1 MLLPTA
7 RQRLHLLNCPLVSLR
22 QSLGLM
28 LHATCHRLLLPLL
41 LLLLLVA
48 RPLGVCFIVIGI
60 SVAQPEE
67 GERGQHNDKS
77 AQKV

>member
-7 RQRLHLLNCPLVSLR
+7 RKRLHLLYCPLVSLR
-22 QSLGLM
+22 QSLGLV
-28 LHATCHRLLLPLL
+28 LHATCHRLLLP

-67 GERGQHNDKS
+67 GRGQHNDKS

>member
-7 RQRLHLLNCPLVSLR
+7 RKRLHLLYCPLVSLR
-22 QSLGLM
+22 QSLGLV
-28 LHATCHRLLLPLL
+28 LHATCHRLL

-60 SVAQPEE
+60 SVAQLEVK
-67 GERGQHNDKS
+67 GGQHNDKS

>member
-7 RQRLHLLNCPLVSLR
+7 RKRLHLLYCPLVSLR
-22 QSLGLM
+22 QSLGLV
-28 LHATCHRLLLPLL
+28 LHATCHR

-60 SVAQPEE
+60 SVAQLE
-67 GERGQHNDKS
+67 GGLYNDKS

>member
-7 RQRLHLLNCPLVSLR
+7 RKRLHLLNCPLVSLR

-28 LHATCHRLLLPLL
+28 LHATCHRLLLPLP
-41 LLLLLVA
+41 LLLLVA

-67 GERGQHNDKS
+67 GGGGDNDKS

>member
-7 RQRLHLLNCPLVSLR
+7 RKRLHLLYCPLVSLR
-22 QSLGLM
+22 QSLGLV
-28 LHATCHRLLLPLL
+28 LHATCHRLLL

-60 SVAQPEE
+60 SVAQTEEE
-67 GERGQHNDKS
+67 GA
-77 AQKV
+77 AQ